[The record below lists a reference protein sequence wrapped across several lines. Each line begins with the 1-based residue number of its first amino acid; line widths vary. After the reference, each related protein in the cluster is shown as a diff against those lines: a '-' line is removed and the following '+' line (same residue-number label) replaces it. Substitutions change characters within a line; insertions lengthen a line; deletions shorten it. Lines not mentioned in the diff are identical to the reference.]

1 MEDRYE
7 IRGKIAQGGLGSV
20 YKAHDTRMSR
30 DVAIKRILTSDSES
44 SATEEATRQL
54 IQEASAL
61 ASLQHPNIVTIYDV
75 GKDEEG
81 PFVVM
86 ELLTGQT
93 LEEIISNASF
103 TWEDFRQLALQSLEA
118 LIAAQELHIIH
129 RDIKPGNIMLTWLP
143 SGKFQVK
150 VFDFGLAK
158 LSTKPSLQTIDQS
171 DGVFGSIYFMGPEQF
186 ERIPIDHRVDLY
198 ALGSVF
204 YYALTGTY
212 PFDGENAVE
221 VMAAHLQH
229 HVIPIEE
236 IRAGIPLWACNW
248 IMWLINRQPSD
259 RPDSAR
265 DALHVFMQNDS
276 AHNSPELST
285 GEVTPPAPAEPS
297 KRPKLVIP
305 GAAPTPK
312 IVEETKRGQSLTKTA
327 SISKSLTPPEGSKPS
342 IHSTSQAYQNPEPS
356 TPEPKPVATQHIIP
370 EAPPATPQIQA
381 PVLSKAPVT
390 PTLIRPTPTASVS
403 TSPPLKPVLA
413 GAATSLTPISPT
425 SNLVRPTPGISIT
438 KKTNTNNNLTEK
450 SSSPEQVA
458 PVPVPKKGIPNSVK
472 VMLAIVLTIVMTFLI
487 LFILNRNKQ
496 NADIALFNQMILLAS
511 KESTTEVPVNNH
523 KLELLLTNA
532 SSPTGQEDR
541 SALYNALA
549 LAKAVDATDVD
560 AKITKYATNQDMYKE
575 IRVVLFREVIARRK
589 SSSSVYSLVAFAKSS
604 AEPQTALAAIDAC
617 RPLAT
622 ETHFQTFLDLL
633 KESTNDSMRKAAE
646 NNLGAIIS
654 KSKSSNLFRT
664 SLVSTYTN
672 SQNDEVKHATL
683 RLLARVGGDQAL
695 KFVKKGLGSPDRK
708 TKIAALGALGNW
720 VDNGGFKILIE
731 YVATES
737 DPANRELGFDAA
749 VKYAALTKDKPQQ
762 AWKQIAEQAKSQEDE
777 MKLINALAGYS
788 ADPWVFEI
796 MNHIV
801 TASSNSLAVDRAKKA
816 IAYLEEMKKAQGDQ
830 SKDK

>member
-1 MEDRYE
+1 MEERYE

-54 IQEASAL
+54 IKEASAL

-75 GKDEEG
+75 GKDEDG

-103 TWEDFRQLALQSLEA
+103 TWEDFRQLAMQSLEA

-150 VFDFGLAK
+150 VVDFGLAK

-212 PFDGENAVE
+212 AFDGENAAE

-229 HVIPIEE
+229 QVTPIEE

-276 AHNSPELST
+276 AHHSPELST
-285 GEVTPPAPAEPS
+285 GEITPPAPAEPS
-297 KRPKLVIP
+297 KRPKLIIP
-305 GAAPTPK
+305 GAATTPK
-312 IVEETKRGQSLTKTA
+312 IVEETKPLQSLKKTA
-327 SISKSLTPPEGSKPS
+327 SISKALTPPEGSKPS
-342 IHSTSQAYQNPEPS
+342 IHSTSQTYQNPEPPA
-356 TPEPKPVATQHIIP
+356 PEPKPVAT
-370 EAPPATPQIQA
+370 PPAPPQIQSA
-381 PVLSKAPVT
+381 VLSKAPVT
-390 PTLIRPTPTASVS
+390 PTLARPAPTASVS
-403 TSPPLKPVLA
+403 TSLPLKPILIDS
-413 GAATSLTPISPT
+413 ATSPTPTSPA
-425 SNLVRPTPGISIT
+425 SNLVRSTPGISLA
-438 KKTNTNNNLTEK
+438 KKTNTNKNLTET
-450 SSSPEQVA
+450 SSSAEQVA
-458 PVPVPKKGIPNSVK
+458 PVPAPKKGISNSVK

-511 KESTTEVPVNNH
+511 KESTTEVPVDNY
-523 KLELLLTNA
+523 KLELLLTTA

-549 LAKAVDATDVD
+549 LAKAVDETDVD
-560 AKITKYATNQDMYKE
+560 AKISKYVTKQDMYKE
-575 IRVVLFREVIARRK
+575 IRVALFREVIARRK
-589 SSSSVYSLVAFAKSS
+589 SSSPVYSLVAFAKSS
-604 AEPQTALAAIDAC
+604 AEPLTALAAIDAC

-633 KESTNDSMRKAAE
+633 KESTNDPMRKAAE
-646 NNLGAIIS
+646 NNLEAIIS
-654 KSKSSNLFRT
+654 KSKSSNLLRT

-672 SQNDEVKHATL
+672 SPNDEVKHATL

-695 KFVKKGLGSPDRK
+695 EFVKKGLSSPERK

-737 DPANRELGFDAA
+737 DPANHALGFDAA
-749 VKYAALTKDKPQQ
+749 VKYATLTQDKPQE

-801 TASSNSLAVDRAKKA
+801 TTSSHSPSVDRAKKA
-816 IAYLEEMKKAQGDQ
+816 IAYLEKMKKAKGDQ
-830 SKDK
+830 TKEK